1 MILLYLLTKNFYT
14 ALVFPL
20 KTPGKNTFQQDP
32 KNTIL
37 NAYILIL
44 RTNTAIKIIT
54 F

>member
-20 KTPGKNTFQQDP
+20 KTPGKNTFRRQQ
-32 KNTIL
+32 
-37 NAYILIL
+37 
-44 RTNTAIKIIT
+44 KIQ

>member
-20 KTPGKNTFQQDP
+20 KTPGKKTFRQLQ
-32 KNTIL
+32 K
-37 NAYILIL
+37 
-44 RTNTAIKIIT
+44 KQ

>member
-14 ALVFPL
+14 ALVFS
-20 KTPGKNTFQQDP
+20 TQNSGKKHFPPTA

-44 RTNTAIKIIT
+44 RTNTEVKFMT